1 MFKHNSWDAL
11 SIVYNELHL
20 CCVSLENVQTTCV
33 CVLSRVWLFA
43 TPWLMLAHKAPLYT
57 DFSRQEY
64 QRRLPFP
71 SPGDLSNTGTEPMS
85 PASAA
90 LAGRFFTT
98 LPPGKPIVLPKRRA
112 HIYWESFKPYCLHRE
127 IQDLQSTDGHH
138 WINWSPRQK
147 KRLTFLEEVLPA
159 AKCIYSNYA
168 FWKKLQKN
176 LRDRVGQ
183 CGWACVK
190 ISMVIWLPKVP
201 FWLYG
206 LYKIYIDIYFFTLY
220 Y

>member
-20 CCVSLENVQTTCV
+20 CCVSPENVQTTCV

-71 SPGDLSNTGTEPMS
+71 SPGDLSNAGTEPMS

-98 LPPGKPIVLPKRRA
+98 LPPGKPIVLPKLRA

-127 IQDLQSTDGHH
+127 IRDLQSMDGHH
-138 WINWSPRQK
+138 WINWSPR
-147 KRLTFLEEVLPA
+147 
-159 AKCIYSNYA
+159 
-168 FWKKLQKN
+168 
-176 LRDRVGQ
+176 
-183 CGWACVK
+183 
-190 ISMVIWLPKVP
+190 
-201 FWLYG
+201 
-206 LYKIYIDIYFFTLY
+206 
-220 Y
+220 